1 MSPVEFIKLYR
12 ETQAAG
18 GDWNNLTKNYKET
31 TGCRDSDATVLA
43 HCKYRL
49 TSIKKGVLLSKKV
62 PKETLDEL
70 FPKLRRKNNEITQAV
85 GYLEELIKDSNQ
97 SKE

>member
-18 GDWNNLTKNYKET
+18 GDWNKLTKNYKEA
-31 TGCRDSDATVLA
+31 TGCKDSDATVLA

-49 TSIKKGVLLSKKV
+49 SSIKKGVLLSKKV
-62 PKETLDEL
+62 SKETLDEL
-70 FPKLRRKNNEITQAV
+70 FPKLRRKNNEITEAV
-85 GYLEELIKDSNQ
+85 GYLEELINK